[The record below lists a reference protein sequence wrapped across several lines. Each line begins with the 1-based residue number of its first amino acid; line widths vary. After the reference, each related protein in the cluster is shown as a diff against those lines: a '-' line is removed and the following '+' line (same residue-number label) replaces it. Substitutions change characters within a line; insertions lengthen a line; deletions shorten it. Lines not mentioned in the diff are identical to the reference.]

1 MAPTEIWIFTSSE
14 TKRRPVLQPS
24 SGSDV
29 SRSGGLFPRSKSR
42 IFDLLLENGLEEYH
56 NPIIKES
63 IRKNMKTKA
72 KDQMVACKL
81 EVDEKV
87 KGSREMNEIPNYQ
100 NYHNNTI
107 KKYLKENEE

>member
-1 MAPTEIWIFTSSE
+1 
-14 TKRRPVLQPS
+14 
-24 SGSDV
+24 
-29 SRSGGLFPRSKSR
+29 
-42 IFDLLLENGLEEYH
+42 
-56 NPIIKES
+56 
-63 IRKNMKTKA
+63 MKTKA